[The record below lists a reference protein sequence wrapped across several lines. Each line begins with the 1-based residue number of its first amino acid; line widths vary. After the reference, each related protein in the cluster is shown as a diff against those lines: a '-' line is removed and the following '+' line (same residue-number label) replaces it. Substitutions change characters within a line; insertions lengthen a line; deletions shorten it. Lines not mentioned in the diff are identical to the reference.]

1 MSERILNDL
10 AKRLDDKIYQDMSD
24 FMDLC
29 SRADC
34 DMEVA
39 QHHMISLMV
48 KEALTGMMA
57 IGMDRKEILAAVGK
71 ADDLMRP
78 RVMKALKE
86 QERKHVLE
94 T

>member
-1 MSERILNDL
+1 MSQRIFNDL
-10 AKRLDDKIYQDMSD
+10 AKRLDNRIYQDMSD
-24 FMDLC
+24 FVDLC

-34 DMEVA
+34 DMEAA
-39 QHHMISLMV
+39 QHHMISLMIR
-48 KEALTGMMA
+48 EALTGMMA

-71 ADDLMRP
+71 ADDLMRQ